1 MAYLAL
7 YRRFRPSGFDS
18 LIGQDHVVRT
28 LVNQIN
34 SDKIGHAYLFCGAR
48 GTGKTSAAKI
58 FARAINCLSPVN
70 GSPCGKCAV
79 CKALADPSNLD
90 IVEMDAASNN
100 KVENVREIRDKIQYP
115 PVSGKY
121 KVYIIDEVHMLT
133 TEAFNALLKTLEEP
147 PKHAVFILATTE
159 VHKLPSTILS
169 RCMRFDFRLIPTRE
183 IAELIGKIYREIGKD
198 YDEDAVNAVARAG
211 NGSVRD
217 ALSVADICASYRDGK
232 LTYADVLAVLGATDG
247 DVVVSLLSD
256 IFDSKTG
263 DMLSKVEELADSGK
277 SIGVLCKDI
286 ISALRETV
294 ICKTCKD
301 AKKIL
306 ALPDETYKKLVDAG
320 EKVDEKR
327 LLRIMEI
334 FTDAESDLK
343 YSNSPRAVLETACI
357 KASMP
362 AVDYNVDALLSRVAA
377 LEQKLASGV
386 VSGQTEKQEP
396 RIGRL
401 NEVSGVSAPTTE
413 KPKTVEEVKPVRVAD
428 DYYYPVPPPEEE
440 VPFGDPYSAPITEK
454 PKTVEKPKSV
464 ITPVKAAE
472 TVSET
477 QSVKSVG
484 NMSAGRIWGT
494 VVRKLRADRNIVL
507 WVACQD
513 MTASLSGNTLVIAA
527 NDEAGYNAIVKEQN
541 LATLTAAVRSVGNY
555 DVKVVLGKTEE
566 KDDFEEGV
574 AVLKRNTG
582 VTRVDIKD

>member
-58 FARAINCLSPVN
+58 FAKAINCLSPVN

-169 RCMRFDFRLIPTRE
+169 RCMRFDFRLIPTGE
-183 IAELIGKIYREIGKD
+183 IAGLIGKIYREIGKD
-198 YDEDAVNAVARAG
+198 YDDDAVNAVARAG

-247 DVVVSLLSD
+247 DVLVSLLSD

-277 SIGVLCKDI
+277 SVGVLCKDI
-286 ISALRETV
+286 VSTLRETV

-306 ALPDETYKKLVDAG
+306 ALPDETYGKLVAAG
-320 EKVDEKR
+320 KKVDEKR

-334 FTDAESDLK
+334 FADAESDLK

-362 AVDYNVDALLSRVAA
+362 AVDYNIDAILSRVAA
-377 LEQKLASGV
+377 LEQKIASGV
-386 VSGQTEKQEP
+386 VVSGRTEKQEP
-396 RIGRL
+396 RTERL
-401 NEVSGVSAPTTE
+401 NEVSSVSAPITE
-413 KPKTVEEVKPVRVAD
+413 QPKTAEEVNPVRVVD
-428 DYYYPVPPPEEE
+428 DYDYPVPPPEEE
-440 VPFGDPYSAPITEK
+440 MPFDDPYSV
-454 PKTVEKPKSV
+454 PKRVEKNDGKSESAA
-464 ITPVKAAE
+464 TSVKAAE
-472 TVSET
+472 TTNESQT
-477 QSVKSVG
+477 VKPVG

-494 VVRKLRADRNIVL
+494 VVRKLRSDRNIVL

-513 MTASLSGNTLVIAA
+513 MTASLRGNTLVIAA
-527 NDEAGYNAIVKEQN
+527 NDEAGYNAVIKEQN
-541 LATLTAAVRSVGNY
+541 LSTLTAAVRSVGNY

-566 KDDFEEGV
+566 NDDFEESV
-574 AVLKRNTG
+574 ATLKRKTG
-582 VTRVDIKD
+582 VTNVDIKN

>member
-343 YSNSPRAVLETACI
+343 YSNSPRAVFETACI

-377 LEQKLASGV
+377 LE
-386 VSGQTEKQEP
+386 
-396 RIGRL
+396 RFGRR
-401 NEVSGVSAPTTE
+401 N
-413 KPKTVEEVKPVRVAD
+413 
-428 DYYYPVPPPEEE
+428 
-440 VPFGDPYSAPITEK
+440 
-454 PKTVEKPKSV
+454 
-464 ITPVKAAE
+464 
-472 TVSET
+472 
-477 QSVKSVG
+477 
-484 NMSAGRIWGT
+484 
-494 VVRKLRADRNIVL
+494 RADRK
-507 WVACQD
+507 AR
-513 MTASLSGNTLVIAA
+513 AA
-527 NDEAGYNAIVKEQN
+527 YRAIKRGFGRFRADNRKAEN
-541 LATLTAAVRSVGNY
+541 GRRS
-555 DVKVVLGKTEE
+555 
-566 KDDFEEGV
+566 
-574 AVLKRNTG
+574 
-582 VTRVDIKD
+582 

>member
-70 GSPCGKCAV
+70 GSPCGKCEV

-115 PVSGKY
+115 PVSGRY

-159 VHKLPSTILS
+159 VHKLPATILS
-169 RCMRFDFRLIPTRE
+169 RCMRFDFRLIPAGE
-183 IAELIGKIYREIGKD
+183 ISALIGKIYKEIGKD
-198 YDEDAVNAVARAG
+198 YEEDAVNAIARAG
-211 NGSVRD
+211 AGSVRD
-217 ALSVADICASYRDGK
+217 ALSVADICASYKDGK
-232 LTYADVLAVLGATDG
+232 LMYGDVLEVLGATDG
-247 DVVVSLLSD
+247 DKIISLLTDAFASA
-256 IFDSKTG
+256 TG
-263 DMLSKVEELADSGK
+263 EMLAKVEELADSGK

-286 ISALRETV
+286 ISTLRETAV
-294 ICKTCKD
+294 CKTCKD
-301 AKKIL
+301 GKRIL
-306 ALPDETYKKLVDAG
+306 SLPDETYEKLIALG
-320 EKVDEKR
+320 GRVDERR
-327 LLRIMEI
+327 LLRVIEI
-334 FTDAESDLK
+334 FTDAESNLK
-343 YSNSPRAVLETACI
+343 YSSSPRAVLETACI
-357 KASMP
+357 KAAMP
-362 AVDYNVDALLSRVAA
+362 AADYNIDALISRVAA
-377 LEQKLASGV
+377 LEKKLAEGFTA
-386 VSGQTEKQEP
+386 TEKPQ
-396 RIGRL
+396 IIRL
-401 NEVSGVSAPTTE
+401 NEGNTSSPAVAET
-413 KPKTVEEVKPVRVAD
+413 KNRVENSVPEPPE
-428 DYYYPVPPPEEE
+428 DYGYPVPPPEEE
-440 VPFGDPYSAPITEK
+440 LPFGDPYAGKPVDAPAAPKPTVGEKREKPVVTEIKDETTTSAP
-454 PKTVEKPKSV
+454 P
-464 ITPVKAAE
+464 A
-472 TVSET
+472 
-477 QSVKSVG
+477 G
-484 NMSAGRIWGT
+484 NMSAGKIWGT

-527 NDEAGYNAIVKEQN
+527 NDEPGYNAVIKEQN
-541 LATLTAAVRSVGNY
+541 LQTLTATVRSVGNY
-555 DVKVVLGKTEE
+555 NVKVVLAKDDK

-574 AVLKRNTG
+574 AAIKRNTG
-582 VTRVDIKD
+582 VSDVKIKD

>member
-58 FARAINCLSPVN
+58 FAKAINCLSPVN
-70 GSPCGKCAV
+70 GSPCGKCEV
-79 CKALADPSNLD
+79 CKALSDPANLD

-115 PVSGKY
+115 PVSGRY

-263 DMLSKVEELADSGK
+263 DTLSQVEELADSGK

-286 ISALRETV
+286 ISALREIV

-320 EKVDEKR
+320 EKTDEKR

-334 FTDAESDLK
+334 FTAVESDLK
-343 YSNSPRAVLETACI
+343 YSSSPRATLETACI
-357 KASMP
+357 KAAAP
-362 AVDYNVDALLSRVAA
+362 AVDYNIDALLSRVAA

-386 VSGQTEKQEP
+386 VVQPEKKKADIERFNDAP
-396 RIGRL
+396 KPSVPIG
-401 NEVSGVSAPTTE
+401 E
-413 KPKTVEEVKPVRVAD
+413 KSETVEKIKPARAAAE
-428 DYYYPVPPPEEE
+428 DYDYPVPPPEEE
-440 VPFGDPYSAPITEK
+440 TPFGDPFATTEK
-454 PKTVEKPKSV
+454 AEKKIEKREPP
-464 ITPVKAAE
+464 IAEVKAKE
-472 TVSET
+472 PISET
-477 QSVKSVG
+477 QPAKPVG

-494 VVRKLRADRNIVL
+494 VIRKLRADRNIVL

-513 MTASLSGNTLVIAA
+513 MTASLSGDTLVISAA
-527 NDEAGYNAIVKEQN
+527 DEAGYNAVIKEQN

-555 DVKVVLGKTEE
+555 GVKVVLGKTEE
-566 KDDFEEGV
+566 KDDFEEAV
-574 AVLKRNTG
+574 AALKRNTG
-582 VTRVDIKD
+582 VTDIDIKD

>member
-217 ALSVADICASYRDGK
+217 ALAVSRRKTHLRRRSGCARRD
-232 LTYADVLAVLGATDG
+232 
-247 DVVVSLLSD
+247 
-256 IFDSKTG
+256 
-263 DMLSKVEELADSGK
+263 
-277 SIGVLCKDI
+277 
-286 ISALRETV
+286 R
-294 ICKTCKD
+294 
-301 AKKIL
+301 
-306 ALPDETYKKLVDAG
+306 
-320 EKVDEKR
+320 R
-327 LLRIMEI
+327 R
-334 FTDAESDLK
+334 
-343 YSNSPRAVLETACI
+343 R
-357 KASMP
+357 
-362 AVDYNVDALLSRVAA
+362 
-377 LEQKLASGV
+377 
-386 VSGQTEKQEP
+386 
-396 RIGRL
+396 
-401 NEVSGVSAPTTE
+401 
-413 KPKTVEEVKPVRVAD
+413 
-428 DYYYPVPPPEEE
+428 
-440 VPFGDPYSAPITEK
+440 
-454 PKTVEKPKSV
+454 
-464 ITPVKAAE
+464 
-472 TVSET
+472 
-477 QSVKSVG
+477 
-484 NMSAGRIWGT
+484 GRIASFGYFRFENGRYAVESRRT
-494 VVRKLRADRNIVL
+494 RRFGQEYRRAL
-507 WVACQD
+507 
-513 MTASLSGNTLVIAA
+513 
-527 NDEAGYNAIVKEQN
+527 
-541 LATLTAAVRSVGNY
+541 
-555 DVKVVLGKTEE
+555 
-566 KDDFEEGV
+566 
-574 AVLKRNTG
+574 
-582 VTRVDIKD
+582 

>member
-7 YRRFRPSGFDS
+7 YRRFRPSGFDW

-343 YSNSPRAVLETACI
+343 YSNSPRAVFETACI

-454 PKTVEKPKSV
+454 PKRS
-464 ITPVKAAE
+464 IA
-472 TVSET
+472 
-477 QSVKSVG
+477 
-484 NMSAGRIWGT
+484 
-494 VVRKLRADRNIVL
+494 NIV
-507 WVACQD
+507 
-513 MTASLSGNTLVIAA
+513 S
-527 NDEAGYNAIVKEQN
+527 
-541 LATLTAAVRSVGNY
+541 
-555 DVKVVLGKTEE
+555 
-566 KDDFEEGV
+566 
-574 AVLKRNTG
+574 
-582 VTRVDIKD
+582 